1 MDRTDS
7 CTEGAVSN
15 PSNEGLFATWQ
26 LMPILVQRCECMHNM
41 SNIIFSIQNVPG
53 GFRGSQKS
61 HKLFWSD
68 RLQWKFRMDTDTD
81 KREGAVVSSSCKMQ
95 GLPVPQQQED
105 IETSRLPVIFG
116 IFRALNTNNHHMH
129 TSRQSERSP
138 VTRREL
144 GAGSAG
150 YCEIPPRPM
159 RLKWKREIP
168 YKMP

>member
-1 MDRTDS
+1 MK
-7 CTEGAVSN
+7 AF
-15 PSNEGLFATWQ
+15 LQ
-26 LMPILVQRCECMHNM
+26 
-41 SNIIFSIQNVPG
+41 PG
-53 GFRGSQKS
+53 DLCQY
-61 HKLFWSD
+61 
-68 RLQWKFRMDTDTD
+68 
-81 KREGAVVSSSCKMQ
+81 SCKGANVCIICQISSFQYKMSQEVSVGHRNLTSSFGAIVCNENSEWTQIQ

-159 RLKWKREIP
+159 PFEMEKRDP
-168 YKMP
+168 L